1 MESIGAFLRQ
11 KREKLNLSLEEIAQN
26 TKINKKYLEAIEE
39 DRFELLPE
47 RLYHRIFVTAYAR
60 QLGIPSPELE
70 QKLVGIEETAEWRL
84 DRSLSPKSSKRL
96 DLIFV
101 GAGFLLGIIV
111 ITLLIF
117 KPGPNIQ
124 DDFEQ
129 ATFEG
134 MPNLPLKPVEQ
145 TSEAILNRNASDI
158 LELRIEALGKS
169 PTVVLAGTDTLF
181 EGVLK
186 KGEVS
191 TWKSPQGFKVFL
203 ERPRQVR
210 LYLNGKPVRQG
221 LTEGTSRL
229 SLEITPENLAHLVQD
244 ESKL

>member
-11 KREKLNLSLEEIAQN
+11 KRERLNLSLEEIAQN

-84 DRSLSPKSSKRL
+84 DQSLSTKRSKRL
-96 DLIFV
+96 DLIFA
-101 GAGFLLGIIV
+101 GAGLLLGIV
-111 ITLLIF
+111 VVMLLIF
-117 KPGPNIQ
+117 KPSPSNQ
-124 DDFEQ
+124 DDLDQ
-129 ATFEG
+129 ATLEAI
-134 MPNLPLKPVEQ
+134 PNLPLRPVDQ
-145 TSEAILNRNASDI
+145 TAEAILNRNASDI

-169 PTVVLAGTDTLF
+169 PALVLAGTDTLF
-181 EGVLK
+181 DGVLK

-191 TWKSPQGFKVFL
+191 SFNSLQGFRVLL

-210 LYLNGKPVRQG
+210 LYLNGKPVRPG
-221 LTEGTSRL
+221 LTDRTSRL
-229 SLEITPENLAHLVQD
+229 NLEITPENLAQLVQD
-244 ESKL
+244 EAKL